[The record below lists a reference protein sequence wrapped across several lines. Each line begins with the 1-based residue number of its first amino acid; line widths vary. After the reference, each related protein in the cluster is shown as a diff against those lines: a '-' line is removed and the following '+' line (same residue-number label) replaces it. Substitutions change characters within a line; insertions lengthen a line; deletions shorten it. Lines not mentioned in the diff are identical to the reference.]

1 MEIKLQKLSEDLQD
15 LAYAKPGDAGFDL
28 RASGVWGE
36 IKGEAIEDVTAEE
49 YTLPVGERVLVKCG
63 IKMAIPDGYWGNVR
77 DRSGLA
83 LKFGIHTLGGV
94 IDSSYRGELGVI
106 LINLGKADFVIRKNE
121 RIAQMIITPC
131 VQGNILAVDDLGADT
146 ERGGGGFGSSGRV

>member
-15 LAYAKPGDAGFDL
+15 LAYAKPGDAGIDL

-36 IKGEAIEDVTAEE
+36 IKGESIEDLSAEE
-49 YTLPVGERVLVKCG
+49 YVLPVGERVLVKCG

-83 LKFGIHTLGGV
+83 LKFGIHTLAGV

-106 LINLGKADFVIRKNE
+106 LINLGKEPFVIHKND
-121 RIAQMIITPC
+121 RIAQLIVSPC
-131 VQGNILAVDDLGADT
+131 ENAQLSYVESLDETD
-146 ERGGGGFGSSGRV
+146 RGSGGFGSSGRA

>member
-1 MEIKLQKLSEDLQD
+1 MEIKVQKLVEDLQD

-28 RASGVWGE
+28 RASGVWGK
-36 IKGEAIEDVTAEE
+36 INGEAIEDIVAEE
-49 YTLPVGERVLVKCG
+49 YILNVGARVLVKCG
-63 IKMAIPDGYWGNVR
+63 IKIAIPDGYWGNIR

-94 IDSSYRGELGVI
+94 VDSSYRGEVGVI
-106 LINLGKADFVIRKNE
+106 VMNLGTAPFVIKKNE

-131 VQGNILAVDDLGADT
+131 IQGNLLSVDDLGADT
-146 ERGGGGFGSSGRV
+146 ERGGGGFGSSGRI